1 MSPPST
7 YTLRAGDV
15 DVSLRLEGTGPPV
28 LVLHGLTASRAVWR
42 RAAPLLRERSTLLL
56 PDLAGRGASP
66 PREDVRYRL
75 VDEADRLT
83 SLLETLDLAPV
94 AVVGHSQ
101 GAALA
106 LGLCALRPRIR
117 RVALINPVTPWTRRP
132 LLLSLLGSGRVTRA
146 VAGAVVPRISRP
158 AVRWILERRV
168 FTGRGRPD
176 RSTVEAFARPY
187 RSAGRARSLVRVLA
201 DWNPSRLPGYLP
213 AAPLEAVVVA
223 GSEDRRISLADA
235 SRLARRLDGEFRI
248 VEGAG
253 HAVPLERP
261 SAVVEAVD
269 RLLGLARVDRG
280 RDASRQSITPR
291 EEEEAE

>member
-1 MSPPST
+1 MSPPAT
-7 YTLRAGDV
+7 FTLRAGDV
-15 DVSLRLEGTGPPV
+15 DLSLRLEGTGPPV
-28 LVLHGLTASRAVWR
+28 LMLHGLTASRAVWR
-42 RAAPLLRERSTLLL
+42 SASPLLRERATLLL

-66 PREDVRYRL
+66 PAEAVRYRL

-83 SLLETLDLAPV
+83 SLLEALEVAPT

-106 LGLCALRPRIR
+106 LVLCALRPRIR

-132 LLLSLLGSGRVTRA
+132 LLLSLLGSGPGTRA

-176 RSTVEAFARPY
+176 RATVEAFARPY
-187 RSAGRARSLVRVLA
+187 RSVGRARALVGILA

-223 GSEDRRISLADA
+223 GAEDRRIPLADA
-235 SRLARRLDGEFRI
+235 SRLARRLDAGLRI
-248 VEGAG
+248 VEGTG
-253 HAVPLERP
+253 HAVPLEHP
-261 SAVVEAVD
+261 SAVAEAVD
-269 RLLGLARVDRG
+269 RLLGPAGVDRD
-280 RDASRQSITPR
+280 RKASRQSITPR
-291 EEEEAE
+291 EGEEAE

>member
-1 MSPPST
+1 MSPPET
-7 YTLRAGDV
+7 FTLRLGDAEL
-15 DVSLRLEGTGPPV
+15 SIRLEGTGPP
-28 LVLHGLTASRAVWR
+28 LLLIHGLTASRAVWR
-42 RAAPLLRERSTLLL
+42 RVSPLLRERYSLIL
-56 PDLAGRGASP
+56 PDLAGRGAAP
-66 PREDVRYRL
+66 PEEDVRYRL

-83 SLLETLDLAPV
+83 SLLDALDRSPA

-106 LGLCALRPRIR
+106 LALCALRPGIH
-117 RVALINPVTPWTRRP
+117 RVALINPVSPWTPRP
-132 LLLSLLGSGRVTRA
+132 LLLSLLGSGPVTRA

-176 RSTVEAFARPY
+176 QATVEAFARPY
-187 RSAGRARSLVRVLA
+187 GSSGRARALVRILA
-201 DWNPSRLPGYLP
+201 DWNPSRLRGYLP

-223 GSEDRRISLADA
+223 GAEDRRIPPAEA
-235 SRLARRLDGEFRI
+235 ARLARRLDAGLRV

-261 SAVVEAVD
+261 SAVAAAVERLPGRAGVD
-269 RLLGLARVDRG
+269 GG
-280 RDASRQSITPR
+280 QGTSRQSTTSR
-291 EEEEAE
+291 EGEESE